1 MPIVDSRTMEPRRT
15 YSVEELR
22 AAAQEIRAWVM
33 ISLEAAGSGHTG
45 GTMSIADIAAAMYLR
60 HIRHDPANPRWEDR
74 DRVFWSAG
82 HKAPAIYATLGVAGY
97 FDDMPVTWH
106 GEPIEE
112 FADIPGPQKCVLLR
126 KLGSPFEGH
135 PNSRK
140 LPGIEVCSGSLGQGL
155 GVACGSALDAKMRG
169 RDNQVYCIMGD
180 GEQQEGSVWEA
191 ALFASHHALDN
202 LVAIIDDN
210 GLQIDGPTAE
220 VCNVQS
226 LAEKYQAFGW
236 EVFEI
241 DGHDMGEILGGL
253 ERADSVRGRPA
264 LIIAD
269 TIKGKC
275 VDFAENVVGYHGV
288 PPKDGRTGEESLER
302 ALECI
307 GVTDLFPPERVDE
320 ILAFAERYG
329 EIAAERADA
338 NVPKFGRDWWWNADG
353 TMPVQ
358 MDATRNGFGEGIAE
372 VGADERVI
380 AHGAD
385 ITGSIRMSRFYEPDG
400 KNEDPER
407 KKRFVS
413 CGIAEANMTTVAAG
427 FAIEDRIPFIGSY
440 GVFATGRNWDQL
452 RTTVAY
458 SGLPVK
464 VADAH
469 GGVSV
474 GPDGATH
481 QALEEISLITAI
493 PGFVMFVP
501 CDSIETAKATKAAA
515 ENDAPTTIRFAREA
529 TPVVTKKETPF
540 EAGVANVIRYRGE
553 ADSFVDAFETVLAS
567 DYSSED
573 EDLAIIACGPMV
585 PEAMRAAVILK
596 EEMDLETRVVN
607 LHTVKP
613 ADRAAVVAAA
623 ADTGVVITAEEHQVG
638 GMGNIVAGIIG
649 EANLESA
656 VRFAMI
662 GVQDRFG
669 ESGEPWEL
677 VKMFGLT
684 AEHIAAKARDLLG
697 V

>member
-112 FADIPGPQKCVLLR
+112 FANIPGPQKCVLLR

-202 LVAIIDDN
+202 LVAIVDDN

-220 VCNVQS
+220 VCNVQL

-307 GVTDLFPPERVDE
+307 GVTDAFPPERVDE

-353 TMPVQ
+353 TMPVE

-427 FAIEDRIPFIGSY
+427 FAIEDRVPFIGSY

-515 ENDAPTTIRFAREA
+515 EDDAPTTIRFAREA
-529 TPVVTKKETPF
+529 TPVVTKEETPF

-649 EANLESA
+649 EANLETA
-656 VRFAMI
+656 VRFAMV

>member
-1 MPIVDSRTMEPRRT
+1 MPMMDSATLEPRKT
-15 YSVEELR
+15 HSIEELED
-22 AAAQEIRAWVM
+22 AAREIRAWVM
-33 ISLEAAGSGHTG
+33 LSLQAAGSGHTG
-45 GTMSIADIAAAMYLR
+45 GTMSIADISAALYLQ
-60 HIRHDPANPRWEDR
+60 HINHDPANPKWEGR

-97 FDDMPVTWH
+97 FDEMPVAYH
-106 GEPIEE
+106 GEPLEQ
-112 FADIPGPQKCVLLR
+112 FADVPGRQKVVLLR

-155 GVACGSALDAKMRG
+155 GVAAGSALNAKI
-169 RDNQVYCIMGD
+169 DDEDYQVYCIMGD

-191 ALFASHHALDN
+191 AMFASHYDLDN

-210 GLQIDGPTAE
+210 ALQIDGPTAE

-226 LAEKYQAFGW
+226 IEEKYIAFGW
-236 EVFEI
+236 EVI
-241 DGHDMGEILGGL
+241 HCDGHDIQDILDAL
-253 ERADSVRGRPA
+253 EKADAVEGKPA

-275 VDFAENVVGYHGV
+275 VDFAEDVVGYHGV
-288 PPKDGRTGEESLER
+288 PPKDGRTGDESLDR

-307 GVTDLFPPERVDE
+307 EATDMFPPERVDE
-320 ILAFAERYG
+320 VLEFADEYG
-329 EIAAERADA
+329 RIAAERADA
-338 NVPKFGRDWWWNADG
+338 EVPKFERNWWWTEEG
-353 TMPVQ
+353 EMSVEMEP
-358 MDATRNGFGEGIAE
+358 TRMGFGNGIAE
-372 VGADERVI
+372 VGADENVI

-385 ITGSIRMSRFYEPDG
+385 ITGSIRMAAFYEPEG
-400 KNEDPER
+400 EEDPER

-413 CGIAEANMTTVAAG
+413 CGIAEANMTEVAAG
-427 FAIEDRIPFIGSY
+427 FAIEGKIPFIGSY

-481 QALEEISLITAI
+481 QALEEISIISCI
-493 PGFVMFVP
+493 PGFTMFVP
-501 CDSIETAKATKAAA
+501 CDSVETAKATRVTAY
-515 ENDAPTTIRFAREA
+515 NDAPTVVRFAREA
-529 TPVVTKKETPF
+529 TPVVTTEDTPF
-540 EAGVANVIRYRGE
+540 EPGVANVIRYRGMAE
-553 ADSFVDAFETVLAS
+553 RFVDAFETVLAP
-567 DYSSED
+567 DYASED

-596 EEMDLETRVVN
+596 EEMGLETRVVN

-613 ADRAAVVAAA
+613 LDREAIAAA
-623 ADTGVVITAEEHQVG
+623 ASDTGVVVTAEEHQVG
-638 GMGNIVAGIIG
+638 GMGNQVAGVIG
-649 EANLESA
+649 EANLPIPIKLSM
-656 VRFAMI
+656 V

-669 ESGEPWEL
+669 ESGQPWEL
-677 VKMFGLT
+677 VKVFGVT
-684 AEHIAAKARDLLG
+684 GEHIADRAKGLLEG
-697 V
+697 